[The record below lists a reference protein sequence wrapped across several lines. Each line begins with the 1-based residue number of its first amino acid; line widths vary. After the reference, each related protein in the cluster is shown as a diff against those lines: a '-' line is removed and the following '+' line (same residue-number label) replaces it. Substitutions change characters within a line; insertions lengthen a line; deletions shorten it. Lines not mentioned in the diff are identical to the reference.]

1 MPSAQYMYVP
11 APPSLTVHAHGTHA
25 MRRPLSSDPSPYG
38 ILPPPRTRRQPAWVW
53 QPARVWQP
61 AGAP

>member
-25 MRRPLSSDPSPYG
+25 NA
-38 ILPPPRTRRQPAWVW
+38 PPPFLRSEPLWHSPPA
-53 QPARVWQP
+53 
-61 AGAP
+61 